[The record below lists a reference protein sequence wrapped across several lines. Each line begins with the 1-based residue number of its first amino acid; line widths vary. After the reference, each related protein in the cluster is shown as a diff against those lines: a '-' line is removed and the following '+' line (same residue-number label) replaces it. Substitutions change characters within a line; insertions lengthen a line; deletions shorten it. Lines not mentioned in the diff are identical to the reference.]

1 MFLEGKPTDDDENS
15 EADELDS
22 PPPIGITTPPLPPL
36 ITVSA
41 SSRAL

>member
-1 MFLEGKPTDDDENS
+1 MFKKMKHTDDDENS

-22 PPPIGITTPPLPPL
+22 PPPIGITTPALLPL

-41 SSRAL
+41 SSRPL